1 MLSTMD
7 LIIITEKDLRYT
19 DGSDALKEMYVSTY
33 IVERDIIS
41 LIKKSELPYDMVTI
55 WGYVSEKKK

>member
-1 MLSTMD
+1 MD